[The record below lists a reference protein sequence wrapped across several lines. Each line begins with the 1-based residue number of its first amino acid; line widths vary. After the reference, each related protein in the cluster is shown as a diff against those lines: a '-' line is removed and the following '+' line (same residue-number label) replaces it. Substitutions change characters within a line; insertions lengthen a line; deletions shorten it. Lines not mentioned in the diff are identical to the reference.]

1 MVRKLSL
8 ICVVAVALLLPIQ
21 TFAAHASGLRGW
33 HGSPGWHAGPGWAG
47 WHVGPGWGG
56 PDGAIPDGMAVPDGA
71 GTGGVVAGGEVIE

>member
-33 HGSPGWHAGPGWAG
+33 HGSPGWHAVPGGPDGTSVPDGAA
-47 WHVGPGWGG
+47 

-71 GTGGVVAGGEVIE
+71 GTGGVVAGGEVME